1 MTLFNFYTGVLEQ
14 IVTIND
20 GDLVLV
26 NLQKK
31 LSYTYFDGEA
41 LSSVTGQFQLKNTS
55 LAYWLRLWL

>member
-41 LSSVTGQFQLKNTS
+41 LSSVTGQFRLKNTS
-55 LAYWLRLWL
+55 LAY

>member
-41 LSSVTGQFQLKNTS
+41 LYSVTGQFRLKNTS
-55 LAYWLRLWL
+55 LAY